1 MMRLYWSAR
10 SPFVRKVSIVA
21 AETGLDATIERV
33 AMAIAQPKVNP
44 DLVTLNPVGK
54 IPLLQLADGRV
65 LGDSRVICE
74 FLDSLHDGHRLF
86 PEGEVRWAAL
96 RWQAM
101 GDGLLEQLLMWR
113 NESLRP
119 DGERSQAFMDG
130 YATRY
135 LAGFDRLEEEAAALS
150 SAPFNIGHIAIGCM
164 LGFADFRFAHIDWR
178 RARPALKSWY
188 AEFAKRPSVRANP
201 ADPDAVAV

>member
-10 SPFVRKVSIVA
+10 SPFVRKVMIAA
-21 AETGLDATIERV
+21 AELGLVPRIERV

-54 IPLLQLADGRV
+54 IPLLQLEDGRV

-74 FLDSLHDGHRLF
+74 YLDSLHDGPRLF
-86 PEGEVRWAAL
+86 PEGEARWAAL

-101 GDGLLEQLLMWR
+101 GDGLLEQLLLWR

-135 LAGFDRLEEEAAALS
+135 MAGFDRLEAEADALAV
-150 SAPFNIGHIAIGCM
+150 APLNIGHIAIGCM
-164 LGFADFRFAHIDWR
+164 LGFVDFRYAHLDWR
-178 RARPALKSWY
+178 RECVSLKHCYST
-188 AEFAKRPSVRANP
+188 FMKRPSVRANP
-201 ADPDAVAV
+201 ADPDAVTV